1 MASKE
6 EHYVPGSMDI
16 SQHQRTYSGFL
27 TGSKYGLILVLGIVV
42 FMAIFRT
49 HT

>member
-1 MASKE
+1 MS
-6 EHYVPGSMDI
+6 HDSDYTPGSMDI
-16 SQHQRTYSGFL
+16 SQHQRAYSGFL
-27 TGSKYGLILVLGIVV
+27 TGSKYGIILVIGIVV

>member
-1 MASKE
+1 MS
-6 EHYVPGSMDI
+6 HDSDYQPGSMDI